1 MLQRMTRP
9 FAKAPLPAAYFPL
22 GGPVPAADLVG
33 REGYIRRAA
42 ARLGDGNHILI
53 AGPRRIGKTSV
64 MLEILRRLRRK
75 GIHTAYA
82 FLGSEEGILEQL
94 FSGKGRAFYR
104 FALPLDLAD
113 AAGHRFGIDPDDWLS
128 YIREKLSER
137 KLSIADADID
147 RILDATGGH
156 PQDTMQVCAALY
168 YLMRDAG
175 LRVVTAEAIGVAIEQ
190 SLRELQRAFALHS
203 AGLRER

>member
-1 MLQRMTRP
+1 MYASAMPRP
-9 FAKAPLPAAYFPL
+9 FAKAPLPAAYFLL

-33 REGYIRRAA
+33 PEGSIPRALA
-42 ARLGDGNHILI
+42 AKTGKRVVVAFDEFQAAGQL
-53 AGPRRIGKTSV
+53 GPRVFDLMRTRFQAQRAVS
-64 MLEILRRLRRK
+64 
-75 GIHTAYA
+75 YA

-128 YIREKLSER
+128 YIQAKLSER
-137 KLSIADADID
+137 KLAISETEVD
-147 RILDATGGH
+147 RVLDATGGH

-168 YLMRDAG
+168 YPMRDP
-175 LRVVTAEAIGVAIEQ
+175 
-190 SLRELQRAFALHS
+190 
-203 AGLRER
+203 